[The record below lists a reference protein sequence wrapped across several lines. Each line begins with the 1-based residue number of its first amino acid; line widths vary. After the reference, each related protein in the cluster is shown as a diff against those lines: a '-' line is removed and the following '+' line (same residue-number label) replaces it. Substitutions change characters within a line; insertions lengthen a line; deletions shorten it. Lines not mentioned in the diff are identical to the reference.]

1 MSEVELRQEMVRVCR
16 TMNERGLNQGSSGNL
31 SARVSGGM
39 LITPSAV
46 PYEELGPGDL
56 LRLDLE
62 GRILEGAARPS
73 TEWRIHAAV
82 LKDRP
87 EAGAVLHAHPPFC
100 TALACL
106 RLAIPAFHYMVA
118 VAGGDSIRCAPYA
131 TFGSPALAAGVR
143 AALEER
149 TACLLANHGMVA
161 LAASPSGALE
171 LATEVETLAAQYGRA
186 LQIGTP
192 AILTAAEMAD
202 VRKAFRDYRS

>member
-1 MSEVELRQEMVRVCR
+1 MSEGTLRAEVVQVCR
-16 TMNERGLNQGSSGNL
+16 ALNERGLNQGTSGNV
-31 SARVSGGM
+31 SARVAGGM

-46 PYEELGPGDL
+46 PYQELGPDDL
-56 LRLDLE
+56 LRLDLD
-62 GRILEGAARPS
+62 GRVLEGAARPS
-73 TEWRIHAAV
+73 TEWRIHAAI
-82 LKDRP
+82 LEARP

-106 RLAIPAFHYMVA
+106 RRDIPAFHYMVA

-131 TFGSPALAAGVR
+131 TFGSAALAAGVH

-161 LAASPSGALE
+161 LAASPTGALE
-171 LATEVETLAAQYGRA
+171 LATEVEALAAQYARA

-192 AILTAAEMAD
+192 VILTADEMAD
-202 VRKAFRDYRS
+202 VREAFRDYGR